1 MLIESLL
8 SLNLG
13 SLGSLGNLGASSGHR
28 TTPPPARTHLDE
40 IGSLPHDI
48 APHLGAP
55 GAALDDVLALIREV
69 VPSATGLVVQ
79 NGRLFV
85 VYAEPP
91 DEAACAASRMALSDQ
106 RALSQLA
113 SRRASRPAVA
123 AVAPATPATSDD
135 LRAAL
140 LDDQLSDEAWMRAFR
155 RYQVARLS
163 AKTE

>member
-1 MLIESLL
+1 MLIDSLL
-8 SLNLG
+8 SL
-13 SLGSLGNLGASSGHR
+13 NLGASSGHR
-28 TTPPPARTHLDE
+28 TMPPPSRTHLDE
-40 IGSLPHDI
+40 IGSLPYDI

-55 GAALDDVLALIREV
+55 GAALDDVLAHIREV

-91 DEAACAASRMALSDQ
+91 DEAACAASRMALFDQ
-106 RALSQLA
+106 TALSQLA
-113 SRRASRPAVA
+113 SRRASCPAVA
-123 AVAPATPATSDD
+123 AVGPATSDD

-140 LDDQLSDEAWMRAFR
+140 LDDQLTDEAWMRAFR